1 MKMVLE
7 YRHLLKGNKITMKNA
22 SKTMFN
28 IGNIFTIIYIGLG
41 ALLLLIGII
50 VCVVGVG
57 LAAAAGDAE
66 AEAAAAAGIAAGG
79 TCIGWGIY
87 FLVTS
92 IVCLVL
98 VKKAKRELADESKSN
113 KKPFI
118 VTIVVGAIS
127 SNVFYVLAGIF
138 GLIAEGQQGQQQA
151 E

>member
-1 MKMVLE
+1 
-7 YRHLLKGNKITMKNA
+7 MKNA

-28 IGNIFTIIYIGLG
+28 IGHIVTIIYLILG
-41 ALLLLIGII
+41 ALLAIIGII
-50 VCVVGVG
+50 VCIVGGVG

-66 AEAAAAAGIAAGG
+66 AEAAAAAAVGAGG

-92 IVCLVL
+92 IVCLIL
-98 VKKAKRELADESKSN
+98 VGKAKRELADESKSN

-118 VTIVVGAIS
+118 VTIVVGAIA
-127 SNVFYVLAGIF
+127 SNPFYILGGIF
-138 GLIAEGQQGQQQA
+138 GLIAEGQQGEQKA

>member
-1 MKMVLE
+1 
-7 YRHLLKGNKITMKNA
+7 MKNA

-28 IGNIFTIIYIGLG
+28 IGHIVTIIYLILG
-41 ALLLLIGII
+41 ALLAIIGII
-50 VCVVGVG
+50 VCIVGGVG

-66 AEAAAAAGIAAGG
+66 AEAAAAAAVGAGG
-79 TCIGWGIY
+79 TCICWGIY

-98 VKKAKRELADESKSN
+98 VGKAKRELADESKSN

-118 VTIVVGAIS
+118 VTIVVGAIA
-127 SNVFYVLAGIF
+127 SNPFYVLGGIF